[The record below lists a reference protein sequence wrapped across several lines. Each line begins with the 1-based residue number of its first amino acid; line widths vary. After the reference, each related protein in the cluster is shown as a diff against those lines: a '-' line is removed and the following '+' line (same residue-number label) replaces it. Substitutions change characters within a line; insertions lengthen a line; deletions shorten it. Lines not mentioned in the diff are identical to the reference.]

1 MRKSA
6 ALMVLILL
14 FVGATLVAADTNA
27 LPGSGWTS
35 GQQVQNIGD
44 SNTTIVLTAYNQ
56 DGDSYDC
63 GSQTLPSGGSYTYL
77 PDSDCLTMPAGFL
90 GSAVVSADG
99 PIAAVVNVNNKPAN
113 GAASGQYTGTSGN
126 DVTTTLNF
134 PLAKSDHSG
143 RTTTFYI
150 QNASSN
156 SNNITATFLINGVT
170 YNKTFS
176 NVPPNAMV
184 VLTPA
189 DAGVPTGTGNFGGLT
204 VSGSQPLAG
213 SSLEYPTSETLPAN
227 LQASRGFTPGDY
239 DTDLYCPL
247 LRNAHGNK
255 SVTSGLQVQ
264 NVGNTTEN
272 IRVTYTLV
280 SDGSTVGPISVNNVA
295 PGASANFLQANDLE
309 PGDLASA
316 VVTTQSGNGLL
327 AAVVNEKASASDP
340 QRLTTYAC
348 FSGSLA
354 TATISMPLVKEDFG
368 GSVVNTTGVQ
378 VQNVGSSATTVTLTY
393 SWSDASGSNSGVVS
407 FTHTDSIAPGASK
420 TFYRVANGGTTNLNV
435 LSGSLSTLNKTNSG
449 VVISSNN
456 GQPVV
461 AIANE
466 SSLTGSLQDTKNYE
480 GFNLAD

>member
-1 MRKSA
+1 MI
-6 ALMVLILL
+6 LILL
-14 FVGATLVAADTNA
+14 FVGATMVAADTNA

-44 SNTTIVLTAYNQ
+44 SDATVVLTAYNQ
-56 DGDSYDC
+56 NGDSYDC
-63 GSQTLPSGGSYTYL
+63 GSQSLAPGGSYTYL
-77 PDSDCLTMPAGFL
+77 PDNDCLTMPAGFL

-150 QNASSN
+150 QNASNN
-156 SNNITATFLINGVT
+156 SNDITAEFVINGTT
-170 YNKTFS
+170 YIKEFDS
-176 NVPPNAMV
+176 VPPNAMV
-184 VLTPA
+184 VLTPS

-204 VSGSQPLAG
+204 VTGTQPLAG
-213 SSLEYPTSETLPAN
+213 SSLEYPTSDALPPN

-247 LRNAHGNK
+247 VRNAYGGK
-255 SVTSGLQVQ
+255 KVTSGLQVQ
-264 NVGNTTEN
+264 NVGSTTET
-272 IRVTYTLV
+272 IQVTYAVV
-280 SDGSTVGPISVNNVA
+280 SGPSGAGTVIGPISVSNVA
-295 PGASANFLQANDLE
+295 PGASANFLQSNDLQA
-309 PGDLASA
+309 GDLASA
-316 VVTTQSGNGLL
+316 TVTTASGNGLL
-327 AAVVNEKASASDP
+327 AAVVNEKATASDP

-354 TATISMPLVKEDFG
+354 TSTISLPLVKEDFG

-378 VQNVGSSATTVTLTY
+378 VQNVGTTATTVTLTY
-393 SWSDASGSNSGVVS
+393 SWSDATGSNSGVVS
-407 FTHTDSIAPGASK
+407 FTHTDTIAPGASK
-420 TFYRVANGGTTNLNV
+420 TFYRVANGGTSSLQVIT
-435 LSGSLSTLNKTNSG
+435 GSLSTLNKTNSG
-449 VVISSNN
+449 VVVTSNN

-461 AIANE
+461 AIGNE
-466 SSLTGSLQDTKNYE
+466 SSLTGNLQDTKNYE
-480 GFNLAD
+480 GFNLAGN